1 MMILMMMILPTI
13 AIVGLVVAVESK
25 VRCLM
30 LLLLALYYYRLL
42 LLVVLVVLFLFFFY
56 QRVSVECRCRWDVGL
71 TFFSAY
77 ETLYYEKTTQ
87 DQVQSNVYAVNKFQM
102 PMYYLLCGKSYYYV
116 IGGNSH
122 TVQLIYG

>member
-1 MMILMMMILPTI
+1 MFDAVVVSIILLSP
-13 AIVGLVVAVESK
+13 VVAVG
-25 VRCLM
+25 VGG
-30 LLLLALYYYRLL
+30 A
-42 LLVVLVVLFLFFFY
+42 FFFFFY

-102 PMYYLLCGKSYYYV
+102 PIYYNCCV
-116 IGGNSH
+116 GNLTIMLGCIYTSPCL
-122 TVQLIYG
+122 VQLIYGYYFTSICLRHHDV

>member
-1 MMILMMMILPTI
+1 MFDAVVVSIILLSPVV
-13 AIVGLVVAVESK
+13 VGGA
-25 VRCLM
+25 
-30 LLLLALYYYRLL
+30 
-42 LLVVLVVLFLFFFY
+42 FFFFFY

-102 PMYYLLCGKSYYYV
+102 PIYYNCCVGNLTIMLGYILL
-116 IGGNSH
+116 
-122 TVQLIYG
+122 LA

>member
-1 MMILMMMILPTI
+1 MFDAVVVSIILLSP
-13 AIVGLVVAVESK
+13 VVAVG
-25 VRCLM
+25 VGG
-30 LLLLALYYYRLL
+30 A
-42 LLVVLVVLFLFFFY
+42 FFFFFY